1 MEAITS
7 WLDATRAAPN
17 SCGCWSRSAAPFAC
31 SRMASRCSS
40 RAPRTRSDA
49 ALRKYDACGAGR
61 ARRARSISIGS
72 SVRWRATSC
81 RRRPRERDS
90 AQTRLIQAGF
100 RSPQALR
107 NFYGIKGRSRVVA
120 AARRARR
127 RALAAAAV
135 DEHRSVF
142 CAVLARLHRRA
153 SARSRARARCAQRR
167 IKRLRNGLPDAL
179 DLLVVCVESGL
190 GLAPAIERV
199 ARELEF
205 SHPDLAQELSL
216 VNAEMRAGVE
226 RPVALRNLANRSG
239 VDDIN
244 GLVGLLGSNNPLR
257 HERRRSP
264 ARLLRGVSRQ
274 AHAKGR
280 GASGEDRHEDDLPAR
295 AVPVPVIFHRR
306 HRTGSIAHHRSV
318 QADVSRA
325 ALHGGTIR
333 CRPSNVAA

>member
-1 MEAITS
+1 MEAITA
-7 WLDATRAAPN
+7 WLDANAGGADLLWLLLAIGGAVCLFAYGVSIARGERHGSGPPAAGGSARYAQGGGGRAA
-17 SCGCWSRSAAPFAC
+17 R
-31 SRMASRCSS
+31 
-40 RAPRTRSDA
+40 PR
-49 ALRKYDACGAGR
+49 L
-61 ARRARSISIGS
+61 GS
-72 SVRWRATSC
+72 STRWRATSC
-81 RRRPRERDS
+81 RKRPRERDS
-90 AQTRLIQAGF
+90 TQTRLIQAGF
-100 RSPQALR
+100 RVAAGAAQLLR
-107 NFYGIKGRSRVVA
+107 HRSSFSRSRC
-120 AARRARR
+120 RSRARR
-127 RALAAAAV
+127 RALAAAAL
-135 DEHRSVF
+135 DEHDLLLRRPRCLRRRS
-142 CAVLARLHRRA
+142 
-153 SARSRARARCAQRR
+153 SARSSCSSILRQRR

-226 RPVALRNLANRSG
+226 RPVALRNLAHRSG

-244 GLVGLLGSNNPLR
+244 GLVGLLGADDPLR

-264 ARLLRGVSRQ
+264 ARVLRGVPRQ

-295 AVPVPVIFHRR
+295 AVPVSVVLHRR
-306 HRTGSIAHHRSV
+306 HRTGSPAHHRGV

-325 ALHGGTIR
+325 ARHGGLCR
-333 CRPSNVAA
+333 CKATHVAA